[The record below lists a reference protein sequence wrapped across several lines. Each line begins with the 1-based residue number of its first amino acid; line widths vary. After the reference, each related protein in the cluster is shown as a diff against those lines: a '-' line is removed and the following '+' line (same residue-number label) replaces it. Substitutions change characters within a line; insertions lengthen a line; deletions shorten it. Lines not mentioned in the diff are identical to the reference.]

1 MVRRWVPKPVLLWL
15 SPAGADVTWVRR
27 SHYSCVSAVNR
38 LLFPQPLVK
47 RLKCVQNVARS
58 AWEVPLLPIRHSQ
71 HKTPHTINVPMRGR
85 TSRGCGRYWKVT
97 MGIRRKCRL
106 LAMIAVTGGITG
118 ATSLPA
124 LAAPAVTPT
133 VSINVS
139 SGIRVSGLTLVFF
152 RSRVASATV
161 SGSVTSAASSEVVR
175 LYSRQFPFKKPFA
188 RVGAPVTLT
197 GSGTVSYSFP
207 KVTPTLATR
216 YKVELFVNG
225 AATTPLAS
233 SAVKVVYVSKSARVT
248 ETHKCPPPNCI
259 STGHFRIFVPAQAM
273 RAERAKRLFTYFAV
287 NLSPTHTPPPPRLLR
302 LGAGHPHVSRI
313 RKIAANEYA
322 FTVTFT
328 FRVDHDVA
336 VWIFAACT
344 KDTVATDGLGLPG
357 HHSCGARTI
366 SARIRYLG

>member
-1 MVRRWVPKPVLLWL
+1 
-15 SPAGADVTWVRR
+15 
-27 SHYSCVSAVNR
+27 
-38 LLFPQPLVK
+38 
-47 RLKCVQNVARS
+47 
-58 AWEVPLLPIRHSQ
+58 
-71 HKTPHTINVPMRGR
+71 
-85 TSRGCGRYWKVT
+85 
-97 MGIRRKCRL
+97 MGIPRKCRL

-124 LAAPAVTPT
+124 LAAPATTPT

-139 SGIRVSGLTLVFF
+139 SGIRVSGLTLVFY
-152 RSRVASATV
+152 RSRVASARV
-161 SGSVTSAASSEVVR
+161 SGSVTSAASNEVVR

-207 KVTPTLATR
+207 KVTPPLATR
-216 YKVELFVNG
+216 YKVELFMDS

-233 SAVKVVYVSKSARVT
+233 SAVKIVYVSKFTPTR
-248 ETHKCPPPNCI
+248 ETHRCPIPNCI
-259 STGHFRIFVPAQAM
+259 STAHVRVFLPAQAM

-287 NLSPTHTPPPPRLLR
+287 NLSATHIPPPPRLLR

-322 FTVTFT
+322 FTITFT
-328 FRVDHDVA
+328 FRVDHDNA
-336 VWIFAACT
+336 VWLFAFCT

-357 HHSCGARTI
+357 HHSCGVRTI
-366 SARIRYLG
+366 STRIRYLG

>member
-1 MVRRWVPKPVLLWL
+1 
-15 SPAGADVTWVRR
+15 
-27 SHYSCVSAVNR
+27 
-38 LLFPQPLVK
+38 
-47 RLKCVQNVARS
+47 
-58 AWEVPLLPIRHSQ
+58 
-71 HKTPHTINVPMRGR
+71 
-85 TSRGCGRYWKVT
+85 

-133 VSINVS
+133 VSINVR
-139 SGIRVSGLTLVFF
+139 SGASVSGLTLVFF

-161 SGSVTSAASSEVVR
+161 SGSVTSAVSSEVVR

-197 GSGTVSYSFP
+197 GSGTVTYSFP

-216 YKVELFVNG
+216 YKVELFAKK

-233 SAVKVVYVSKSARVT
+233 SAVKIVYVAAFTPTR
-248 ETHKCPPPNCI
+248 ETHRCPRPNCI
-259 STGHFRIFVPAQAM
+259 STLHVRVFLPAQAM

-287 NLSPTHTPPPPRLLR
+287 NLSPTHIPPPPRLLR
-302 LGAGHPHVSRI
+302 LGAGHPHVSRT
-313 RKIAANEYA
+313 RKIAADEYA
-322 FTVTFT
+322 FTITFT
-328 FRVDHDVA
+328 FRIGRD
-336 VWIFAACT
+336 AARWDFNFCT

-366 SARIRYLG
+366 SSRIRYLG